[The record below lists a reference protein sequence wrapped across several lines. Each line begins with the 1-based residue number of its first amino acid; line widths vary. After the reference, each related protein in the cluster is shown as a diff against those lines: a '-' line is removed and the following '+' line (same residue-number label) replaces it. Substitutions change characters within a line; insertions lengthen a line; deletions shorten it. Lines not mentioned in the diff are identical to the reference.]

1 MMSRIPVF
9 EAKIEDI
16 TDGIMA
22 IALVDS
28 PAVESNFMVFNKDD
42 RPMQKFSIQDEE
54 QHIITGVVMRNGF
67 PIYRYDEQFGEY
79 FIYYSADT
87 IKLMAEKMMEDDTFN
102 KINIMHDNDQMVSGV
117 NLIELFIKD
126 TDKGIS
132 PVGFEDIENGSLF
145 ATYKVNNDD
154 IWKEIKEG
162 TFRGLSL
169 QGYFSIIPTNKEIEM
184 HKDKNSLRNIMAK
197 LFSKFLKS
205 LVKCESVMTDKGEI
219 YWVGDADLEIGD
231 EIFYDKGEEI
241 IKVEDGDYKLED
253 GTVITVKEGL
263 VSAITKAN
271 GRSEGELGEFAKKNT
286 GCEEEVIVEE
296 PKEETVVEEPKDE
309 KYDELKADIDDLR
322 KEHDELKGM
331 YEDMKNA
338 LDAILNKP
346 AAEPIVE
353 EFNKVSKEPQTVIP
367 KFGSKSRLSK

>member
-1 MMSRIPVF
+1 
-9 EAKIEDI
+9 
-16 TDGIMA
+16 
-22 IALVDS
+22 
-28 PAVESNFMVFNKDD
+28 
-42 RPMQKFSIQDEE
+42 MQQKRRQTNI
-54 QHIITGVVMRNGF
+54 RNGHH
-67 PIYRYDEQFGEY
+67 PSWHNEE
-79 FIYYSADT
+79 
-87 IKLMAEKMMEDDTFN
+87 
-102 KINIMHDNDQMVSGV
+102 QMVSGV

-126 TDKGIS
+126 IEKGIN
-132 PVGFEDIENGSLF
+132 PAGFEDIENGSLF
-145 ATYKVNNDD
+145 ATYKVNNDE
-154 IWKEIKEG
+154 IWNEIKSG
-162 TFRGLSL
+162 NYAGFSL
-169 QGYFSIIPTNKEIEM
+169 QGYFSIVPSAKEVAYS
-184 HKDKNSLRNIMAK
+184 KNSLYKSMAK

-271 GRSEGELGEFAKKNT
+271 GRSEGELDEFAKKT
-286 GCEEEVIVEE
+286 ACEEEVIVEE

>member
-1 MMSRIPVF
+1 MMKLPVY
-9 EAKIEDI
+9 E
-16 TDGIMA
+16 
-22 IALVDS
+22 ALVDDADCGIWKIS
-28 PAVESNFMVFNKDD
+28 LVDDPAVESNFLYFNRDKKNVCYSVDD
-42 RPMQKFSIQDEE
+42 EDK
-54 QHIITGVVMRNGF
+54 HIVTGVLMRADF
-67 PIYRYDEQFGEY
+67 PIYRNDNGYEY
-79 FIYYSADT
+79 YIRYSKET
-87 IKLMAEKMMEDDTFN
+87 IRIMAEKMMSDNTFN
-102 KINIMHDNDQMVSGV
+102 NINLQHTDGTDVDGV
-117 NLIELFIKD
+117 NLCQIFIKD
-126 TDKGIS
+126 SEAGIS
-132 PVGFEDIENGSLF
+132 PKGFENIEEGSLF
-145 ATYKVNNDD
+145 CTYKVDNPE
-154 IWKEIKEG
+154 IWDSIKQGLFKGFSLEG
-162 TFRGLSL
+162 IFDMKMM
-169 QGYFSIIPTNKEIEM
+169 QM
-184 HKDKNSLRNIMAK
+184 HKDKNSLRNIMTK

-331 YEDMKNA
+331 YEDMKNT

>member
-1 MMSRIPVF
+1 MNRIPVF
-9 EAKIEDI
+9 EARIEDI

-22 IALVDS
+22 IALVDC
-28 PAVESNFMVFNKDD
+28 PAVESNFLVFSKEDKSS
-42 RPMQKFSIQDEE
+42 QKFSIQDED
-54 QHIITGVVMRNGF
+54 QHIITGVVMRSNF
-67 PIYRYDEQFGEY
+67 PIYRCDEQFGEY
-79 FIYYSADT
+79 FLYYSADT
-87 IKLMAEKMMEDDTFN
+87 IKQMAEKMMEDDTF
-102 KINIMHDNDQMVSGV
+102 KQINIMHNEEQMVSGV

-126 TDKGIS
+126 IEKGIN
-132 PVGFEDIENGSLF
+132 PAGFEDIENGSLF
-145 ATYKVNNDD
+145 ATYKVNNDE
-154 IWKEIKEG
+154 IWNEIKSG
-162 TFRGLSL
+162 NYAGFSL
-169 QGYFSIIPTNKEIEM
+169 QGYFSIVPSAKEVAYS
-184 HKDKNSLRNIMAK
+184 KNSLRNIMAK

-271 GRSEGELGEFAKKNT
+271 GRSEGELDEFAKKT
-286 GCEEEVIVEE
+286 ACEEEVIVEE

-331 YEDMKNA
+331 YEDIKNA